1 MYFTMRVF
9 HTGYHTVVCHTHL
22 CNVSTNYCLVYR
34 SFVCISHNPVNLIK
48 SVFCD
53 KIRFISYHPLSTS
66 HETHSFNKPLYICL
80 SSFEIRV
87 RLLLLISGTFI
98 KKKKQKKTRF
108 LILIIS
114 KTNTFPLDSVVLFSS
129 SFRCL
134 LPYFMRFT
142 FPSLDSSSPLPSA
155 TRFLLIFVGVL
166 FCLCSDTTL
175 RLINVKTVFPLIF
188 AWRFESYLCIA

>member
-1 MYFTMRVF
+1 MRVF

-98 KKKKQKKTRF
+98 KKKNKKKRVF
-108 LILIIS
+108 L
-114 KTNTFPLDSVVLFSS
+114 FWLFQ
-129 SFRCL
+129 RQT
-134 LPYFMRFT
+134 P
-142 FPSLDSSSPLPSA
+142 
-155 TRFLLIFVGVL
+155 FLLILLFYLVLRFAACCLTLWDLRFLHWILRLLCLLQPDSYWYLWAFSFASVQTLRFVLLTLKLFSLLFLPGVL
-166 FCLCSDTTL
+166 KA
-175 RLINVKTVFPLIF
+175 IY
-188 AWRFESYLCIA
+188 A